1 MSKKSLAVLAIA
13 LAVAGSAAAQNVA
26 IVNGKAVPKARLDLL
41 MQQAT
46 RGGQQP
52 VTPELEA
59 RARDEVV
66 LREIFAQEA
75 EKRGVAASAEYR
87 SQMELARQTILI
99 RELFADYQK
108 KNPVSDAEAK
118 AEYDKFKAQSTGTE
132 YRARHIL
139 VEKEDEAKSLLKQL
153 IAGAKFDE
161 LAKKH
166 STDKGSGANG
176 GDLDFAKPD
185 AYVPE
190 FGQAMAALKKGETT
204 ADAGEEPVRLAH
216 HQARRHA
223 RGAVPAL
230 RRGQAA
236 DPAAPGPAEGAAVPG
251 RPAQEGQDGLQVR
264 RAVSAVTGPRGA
276 CRAYLTDTRTGMRRR
291 PKPRSKRGAKRPA
304 TARAAVRAAA
314 LGIERVV
321 QHRMPVALDQR
332 CAAAGAERGAA
343 FGVVHVA
350 GVDMAQAVGQRDAGA
365 HAPASRPAWRACHP
379 SCSRGGRP

>member
-1 MSKKSLAVLAIA
+1 MSQKSLAVLALA

-26 IVNGKAVPKARLDLL
+26 IVNGKAVPKSRADLL
-41 MQQAT
+41 IVQAT

-52 VTPELEA
+52 ATPELEQ
-59 RARDEVV
+59 RVREEVV

-75 EKRGVAASAEYR
+75 EKRGIAAGAEYR

-118 AEYDKFKAQSTGTE
+118 VEYDKFKAQSTGTE

-139 VEKEDEAKSLLKQL
+139 VDKEDEAKSLLKQL

-190 FGQAMAALKKGETT
+190 FGQAMAKLKKGETT
-204 ADAGEEPVRLAH
+204 EAPVKSQFGWHIIRLDDTREA
-216 HQARRHA
+216 QLPPFDEVKPQIQQR
-223 RGAVPAL
+223 L
-230 RRGQAA
+230 SQQKLQQY
-236 DPAAPGPAEGAAVPG
+236 
-251 RPAQEGQDGLQVR
+251 QEGLR
-264 RAVSAVTGPRGA
+264 TKAK
-276 CRAYLTDTRTGMRRR
+276 TDY
-291 PKPRSKRGAKRPA
+291 K
-304 TARAAVRAAA
+304 
-314 LGIERVV
+314 
-321 QHRMPVALDQR
+321 
-332 CAAAGAERGAA
+332 
-343 FGVVHVA
+343 FG
-350 GVDMAQAVGQRDAGA
+350 GQ
-365 HAPASRPAWRACHP
+365 
-379 SCSRGGRP
+379 

>member
-1 MSKKSLAVLAIA
+1 MFHKSLTVLAIV
-13 LAVAGSAAAQNVA
+13 LATAGSASAQNVA

-66 LREIFAQEA
+66 LREVFAQEA

-87 SQMELARQTILI
+87 NQMELARQTILI

-108 KNPVSDAEAK
+108 KNPVNDAEAK
-118 AEYDKFKAQSTGTE
+118 TEYDKFKGQATGTE

-166 STDKGSGANG
+166 STDKGSSANG

-185 AYVPE
+185 SYVPE
-190 FGQAMAALKKGETT
+190 FGTALVALKKGETT
-204 ADAGEEPVRLAH
+204 QTPVKSQFGFHIIKL
-216 HQARRHA
+216 
-223 RGAVPAL
+223 
-230 RRGQAA
+230 
-236 DPAAPGPAEGAAVPG
+236 E
-251 RPAQEGQDGLQVR
+251 
-264 RAVSAVTGPRGA
+264 
-276 CRAYLTDTRTGMRRR
+276 DTREAQF
-291 PKPRSKRGAKRPA
+291 PPFEEVKPQ
-304 TARAAVRAAA
+304 
-314 LGIERVV
+314 VV
-321 QHRMPVALDQR
+321 QRLSQQKLQQFQEDLRKKAKTDYK
-332 CAAAGAERGAA
+332 
-343 FGVVHVA
+343 FG
-350 GVDMAQAVGQRDAGA
+350 G
-365 HAPASRPAWRACHP
+365 
-379 SCSRGGRP
+379 